1 MAATTIKTNTVYD
14 SYFWVKW
21 ESGGQ
26 DVSANK
32 TAINWSC
39 GVKPGHKFYSNAV
52 KMSAV
57 TINGVQVYAGGT
69 YSNIT
74 DYKERTFASG
84 TLEVSHNA
92 DGSKTLTVSAF
103 SGKVWKEDS
112 GGYLTAT
119 AAAKSFQLPT
129 IPRATV
135 PYMGTA
141 TIGEEVHISL
151 PRASSGFTHT
161 LRYVFGGAA
170 ETIDTGVADGY
181 DWLVP
186 ESLAA
191 QIPNDPDGTGTL
203 TCVTYSGSTLIGSKP
218 IAFTASVPGSMKPA
232 LTPGWATVTYDNSGT
247 KASAIRAWVQGYSK
261 ARAEFDDSRITCKQ
275 GAGVQQYSIT
285 YLGKTVSESPY
296 RTETIGGTAATVRC
310 TVTDSRGLSA
320 YEDFEIAIHPYAP
333 PALTGAMLYRAD
345 GDGAAS
351 DSGTHIAGRA
361 TANYSSIGGENAA
374 AIRGYWKAVGGSY
387 GSGEALSSG
396 VTGII
401 SGSAVISTD
410 RSYVAKLVITDSLGN
425 TAEFEDSI
433 PTERVAFHLKEGGNG
448 AAFGKV
454 AEQEELLDVV
464 WGAHFREDVQ
474 VDGALQVGGNLTGKY
489 LAGTWLQSTKTADL
503 GKTPPRVAV
512 LDNAGWVYYRTPAEL
527 RADLGYGDYVLEQG
541 TSGIW
546 AYRKWSSG
554 IAECWLLKS
563 KTVTG
568 SPSSIIG
575 TAYYISTV
583 LTDFPAIFSEPPRG
597 YGSGRLGS
605 GIGWLTCIPNGK
617 ASITLF
623 ITGNANSTE
632 ATLDSLLLTGRW
644 K

>member
-1 MAATTIKTNTVYD
+1 MATDAIIKTNVKYG
-14 SYFWVKW
+14 SYFWVQW
-21 ESGGQ
+21 SVREQ
-26 DVSANK
+26 DAARNK
-32 TAINWSC
+32 TVILWSC
-39 GVKPGHKFYSNAV
+39 GLHPEEQYYTNAIR
-52 KMSAV
+52 MSAV
-57 TINGVQVYAGGT
+57 VINGRTVYSGGT
-69 YSNIT
+69 YSDIT
-74 DYKERTFASG
+74 DYREETFASG
-84 TLEVSHNA
+84 TMEIDHES
-92 DGSKTLTVSAF
+92 DGSKTFTVSAF
-103 SGKVWKEDS
+103 SGWLYGNGD
-112 GGYLTAT
+112 YNAP
-119 AAAKSFQLPT
+119 AQSFELPT

-135 PYMGTA
+135 PSMGAA
-141 TIGEEVHISL
+141 TIGEEVTISL
-151 PRASSGFTHT
+151 PRASGTFTHT
-161 LRYVFGGAA
+161 LTYSFGSASG
-170 ETIDTGVADGY
+170 TIGSALGTSAV
-181 DWLVP
+181 WRLP

-191 QIPNDPDGTGTL
+191 QIPHDPGGTGTL
-203 TCVTYSGSTLIGSKP
+203 TCVTYSGSTLIGSKT

-275 GAGVQQYSIT
+275 GADIQQYSIT

-320 YEDFEIAIHPYAP
+320 YEDFEIAINPYAP

-361 TANYSSIGGENAA
+361 TANYYPIGGKNAA

-401 SGSAVISTD
+401 SGSAVISTE

-448 AAFGKV
+448 AAFGKA
-454 AEQEELLDVV
+454 AETEYVLELAEDWELKGGKKA
-464 WGAHFREDVQ
+464 GA
-474 VDGALQVGGNLTGKY
+474 GILQT
-489 LAGTWLQSTKTADL
+489 TAATDL
-503 GKTPPRVAV
+503 NAAAEKIAV
-512 LDNAGWVYYRTPAEL
+512 LDGDGTVRYRTPAEL
-527 RADLGYGDYVLEQG
+527 LADLGADYIVEQG
-541 TSGIW
+541 TSDGW

-554 IAECWLLKS
+554 TAECWLLES
-563 KTVTG
+563 KTITG
-568 SPSSIIG
+568 SPGSIIG
-575 TAYYISTV
+575 NAYYISTT

-605 GIGWLTCIPNGK
+605 GIGWLTCIPRK
-617 ASITLF
+617 KETITLF
-623 ITGNANSTE
+623 IIGNANSTE
-632 ATLDSLLLTGRW
+632 AHVDSVMLTGRW

>member
-1 MAATTIKTNTVYD
+1 MATDAIIKTNVKYG
-14 SYFWVKW
+14 SYFWVQW
-21 ESGGQ
+21 SVREQ
-26 DVSANK
+26 DAARNK
-32 TAINWSC
+32 TVILWSC
-39 GVKPGHKFYSNAV
+39 GLHPEEQYYTNAIR
-52 KMSAV
+52 MSAV
-57 TINGVQVYAGGT
+57 VINGRTVYSGGT
-69 YSNIT
+69 YSDIT
-74 DYKERTFASG
+74 DYREETFASG
-84 TLEVSHNA
+84 TMEIDHES
-92 DGSKTLTVSAF
+92 DGSKTFTVSAF
-103 SGKVWKEDS
+103 SGWLYGNGD
-112 GGYLTAT
+112 YNAP
-119 AAAKSFQLPT
+119 AQSFELPT

-135 PYMGTA
+135 PSMGAA
-141 TIGEEVHISL
+141 TIGEEVTISL
-151 PRASSGFTHT
+151 PRASGTFTHT
-161 LRYVFGGAA
+161 LTYSFGSASG
-170 ETIDTGVADGY
+170 TIGSALGTSAV
-181 DWLVP
+181 WRLP

-191 QIPNDPDGTGTL
+191 QIPHDPGGTGTL
-203 TCVTYSGSTLIGSKP
+203 TCVTYSGSTLIGSKT

-275 GAGVQQYSIT
+275 GASVRGYSIT

-333 PALTGAMLYRAD
+333 PAITGARLYRAD

-374 AIRGYWKAVGGSY
+374 TIRGYWKAVGGSY

-401 SGSAVISTD
+401 SGSAVISTE

-448 AAFGKV
+448 AAFGKA
-454 AEQEELLDVV
+454 AETEYVLELAEDWELKGGKKA
-464 WGAHFREDVQ
+464 GA
-474 VDGALQVGGNLTGKY
+474 GILQT
-489 LAGTWLQSTKTADL
+489 TAATDL
-503 GKTPPRVAV
+503 NAAAEKIAV
-512 LDNAGWVYYRTPAEL
+512 LDGDGTVRYRTPAEL
-527 RADLGYGDYVLEQG
+527 LADLGADYIVEQG
-541 TSGIW
+541 TSDGW

-554 IAECWLLKS
+554 TAECWLLES

-575 TAYYISTV
+575 TAYFISAV

-605 GIGWLTCIPNGK
+605 GIGWLTCIPNEK
-617 ASITLF
+617 ASIKLF

-632 ATLDSLLLTGRW
+632 AKVESLLLAGRW

>member
-57 TINGVQVYAGGT
+57 SIDGVTVYAGGT

-119 AAAKSFQLPT
+119 AEAKSFQLPT

-135 PYMGTA
+135 PSMGAA
-141 TIGEEVHISL
+141 TIGEAVRISL
-151 PRASSGFTHT
+151 PRASSAFTHT
-161 LRYVFGGAA
+161 LSYVFGAA
-170 ETIDTGVADGY
+170 SGTIAENAGTEVQ
-181 DWLVP
+181 WTVP

-191 QIPNDPDGTGTL
+191 QIPDSSVGTGTL
-203 TCVTYSGSTLIGSKP
+203 TCRTYNGGTLVGTKTVT
-218 IAFTASVPGSMKPA
+218 FTATVPQSMKPA
-232 LTPGWATVTYDNSGT
+232 LTNGWATVTYDNSGT
-247 KASAIRAWVQGYSK
+247 KASGIAAWVQGYSK
-261 ARAEFDDSRITCKQ
+261 AKAVFNGSKVTCKQ
-275 GAGVQQYSIT
+275 GASIAKYAVT
-285 YLGKTVSESPY
+285 YLGKTVEESPY
-296 RTETIGGTAATVRC
+296 RTETISTTSATVRC

-361 TANYSSIGGENAA
+361 TANYYPIGGENSAT
-374 AIRGYWKAVGGSY
+374 IRGYWKAVGGSY

-401 SGSAVISTD
+401 SGSAVISTE

-454 AEQEELLDVV
+454 AETE
-464 WGAHFREDVQ
+464 
-474 VDGALQVGGNLTGKY
+474 
-489 LAGTWLQSTKTADL
+489 
-503 GKTPPRVAV
+503 
-512 LDNAGWVYYRTPAEL
+512 
-527 RADLGYGDYVLEQG
+527 YVLELSEDWELKVKGKRLLDLIYPVGSIYMSVNSASPDTLFGG
-541 TSGIW
+541 TWVRLEDVFLLAAGAKHAAGSTGGEESHILTEPEIAPHKHAM
-546 AYRKWSSG
+546 AYGPESSASSTGFPYG
-554 IAECWLLKS
+554 IAE
-563 KTVTG
+563 G
-568 SPSSIIG
+568 SATNSAG
-575 TAYYISTV
+575 G
-583 LTDFPAIFSEPPRG
+583 RG
-597 YGSGRLGS
+597 YASNLGTFS
-605 GIGWLTCIPNGK
+605 AGGGQPHNNMPPYLAVYT
-617 ASITLF
+617 
-623 ITGNANSTE
+623 
-632 ATLDSLLLTGRW
+632 W
-644 K
+644 KRTA

>member
-26 DVSANK
+26 DISANK

-119 AAAKSFQLPT
+119 AEAKSFQLPT

-191 QIPNDPDGTGTL
+191 QIPNDPSGTGTL
-203 TCVTYSGSTLIGSKP
+203 TCETYSGGTYIGTKSVP
-218 IAFTASVPGSMKPA
+218 FTASVPQSMKPA
-232 LTPGWATVTYDNSGT
+232 LTNGWAAVSYDNSGT
-247 KASAIRAWVQGYSK
+247 KASGIAAWVQGYSK
-261 ARAEFDDSRITCKQ
+261 AKAVFNGSKVTCKQ
-275 GAGVQQYSIT
+275 GASIAKYAVT
-285 YLGKTVSESPY
+285 YLGKTVEESPY
-296 RTETIGGTAATVRC
+296 RTETISTTSATVRC

-361 TANYSSIGGENAA
+361 TANYYPIGGENAA
-374 AIRGYWKAVGGSY
+374 TIRGYWKAVGGSY

-396 VTGII
+396 VTEII

-454 AEQEELLDVV
+454 AETE
-464 WGAHFREDVQ
+464 
-474 VDGALQVGGNLTGKY
+474 
-489 LAGTWLQSTKTADL
+489 
-503 GKTPPRVAV
+503 
-512 LDNAGWVYYRTPAEL
+512 
-527 RADLGYGDYVLEQG
+527 YVLELAEDWELKVKGKRLLDLIYPVGSIYMSVNSASPDTLFGG
-541 TSGIW
+541 TW
-546 AYRKWSSG
+546 ARLEDVFLLAAGAKHAAGSTGGEESHTLTASEMPTHNGHLSAG
-554 IAECWLLKS
+554 IA
-563 KTVTG
+563 
-568 SPSSIIG
+568 G
-575 TAYYISTV
+575 TAPYEKGNYKGYLNSSTMTAYGDIGRGWNV
-583 LTDFPAIFSEPPRG
+583 YSGNEIHPASEAAGGGQPHNNMPP
-597 YGSGRLGS
+597 YLAVY
-605 GIGWLTCIPNGK
+605 T
-617 ASITLF
+617 
-623 ITGNANSTE
+623 
-632 ATLDSLLLTGRW
+632 W
-644 K
+644 KRTA

>member
-1 MAATTIKTNTVYD
+1 MATDAIIKTNVKYG
-14 SYFWVKW
+14 SYFWVQW
-21 ESGGQ
+21 SVREQ
-26 DVSANK
+26 DAARNK
-32 TAINWSC
+32 TVILWSC
-39 GVKPGHKFYSNAV
+39 GLHPEEQYYTNAIR
-52 KMSAV
+52 MSAV
-57 TINGVQVYAGGT
+57 VINGRTVYSGGT
-69 YSNIT
+69 YSDIT
-74 DYKERTFASG
+74 DYREKTFASG
-84 TLEVSHNA
+84 TMEIDHES
-92 DGSKTLTVSAF
+92 DGSKTFTVSAF
-103 SGKVWKEDS
+103 SGWLYGNGD
-112 GGYLTAT
+112 YNAP
-119 AAAKSFQLPT
+119 AQSFELPT

-135 PYMGTA
+135 PSMGAA
-141 TIGEEVHISL
+141 TIGEEVTISL
-151 PRASSGFTHT
+151 PRASGTFTHT
-161 LRYVFGGAA
+161 LTYSFGSASG
-170 ETIDTGVADGY
+170 TIGSALGTSAV
-181 DWLVP
+181 WRLP

-191 QIPNDPDGTGTL
+191 QIPHDPDGTGTL
-203 TCVTYSGSTLIGSKP
+203 TCVTYSGSTLIGSKT

-261 ARAEFDDSRITCKQ
+261 ARAVFDDSRITCKQ
-275 GAGVQQYSIT
+275 GASVRGYSIT

-333 PALTGAMLYRAD
+333 PAITGARLYRAD

-374 AIRGYWKAVGGSY
+374 TIRGYWKAVGGSY

-401 SGSAVISTD
+401 SGSAVISAD

-448 AAFGKV
+448 AAFGKA
-454 AEQEELLDVV
+454 AETEYVLELAEDWELKGGKKA
-464 WGAHFREDVQ
+464 GA
-474 VDGALQVGGNLTGKY
+474 GILQT
-489 LAGTWLQSTKTADL
+489 TAATDL
-503 GKTPPRVAV
+503 NAAAEKIAV
-512 LDNAGWVYYRTPAEL
+512 LDGDGTVRYRTPAEL
-527 RADLGYGDYVLEQG
+527 LADLGADYIVEQG
-541 TSGIW
+541 TSNGW

-554 IAECWLLKS
+554 TAECWLLES
-563 KTVTG
+563 KTITG
-568 SPSSIIG
+568 SPGSIIG
-575 TAYYISTV
+575 NAYYISTN
-583 LTDFPAIFSEPPRG
+583 LTDFPAIFSETPRG

-605 GIGWLTCIPNGK
+605 GIGWLTCIPRK
-617 ASITLF
+617 KETITLF
-623 ITGNANSTE
+623 IIGNANSTE
-632 ATLDSLLLTGRW
+632 AHVDSVMLTGRW